1 MTTSADINNSATYQL
16 ANAPIPKLLRSYAI
30 PAVVATMVNSLY
42 NIVDRMFIGHGVDS
56 LAISGLAITFPI
68 LIFLQAFGLL
78 IGVGAASRIS
88 ILLGQKE
95 HEKAENLLGNAFVLS
110 VLLSVSTIAL
120 CMIFLD
126 PLLRSFGASDVTLPY
141 AREYLE
147 IALPGNIFANLCFA
161 YNSVMRASG
170 YPTKAMKTM
179 ILGAVL
185 NTILDFVFI
194 FIFDMGIRGAA
205 AATVIAMFVGM
216 CYVMSHFLQQD
227 SLVKLKSRYFKL
239 KKEYVIA
246 IVSIGMAPFAVQ
258 FSSSI
263 VSVIF
268 NKVIY
273 THGGDYGMGAY
284 GIQNSYGMLIVMLML
299 GVSQGMQPIVGFNY
313 GAGQINRM
321 KEAFW
326 RSSRANLIIG
336 LMGVALA
343 LLIPE
348 VIAKAFTDDPKMINI
363 SADALRLVMWALWG
377 VGFQVSATQ
386 FFQSIGHAKKSV
398 FLSISRHAFF
408 LVPILLI
415 LPNYIGL
422 TGVWLCF
429 PIADVGAATLS
440 SILIYR
446 FMKRLPTTPTPEI

>member
-1 MTTSADINNSATYQL
+1 MTHRTDLNNSATYEL
-16 ANAPIPKLLRSYAI
+16 AHAPIPKLLRSYAI

-78 IGVGAASRIS
+78 IGVGAAARIS

-95 HEKAENLLGNAFVLS
+95 PEKAENLLGNAFVLS
-110 VLLSVSTIAL
+110 ILFSVSTIAL

-126 PLLRSFGASDVTLPY
+126 PLLKSFGATDVTLPY
-141 AREYLE
+141 AREYLR

-170 YPTKAMKTM
+170 YPTKAMTTM
-179 ILGAVL
+179 IIGALINIV
-185 NTILDFVFI
+185 LDFVFI

-216 CYVMSHFLQQD
+216 CYVMAHFLRSD
-227 SLVKLKSRYFKL
+227 SLIKLKVKNFGLR
-239 KKEYVIA
+239 KEYVIA

-258 FSSSI
+258 FSSSF
-263 VSVIF
+263 VSVVF

-273 THGGDYGMGAY
+273 MHGDDYAMGAY
-284 GIQNSYGMLIVMLML
+284 GIQNSFGMLIVMLML

-313 GAGQINRM
+313 GAGRLDRM
-321 KEAFW
+321 KEAF
-326 RSSRANLIIG
+326 RLSSLANLIIG
-336 LMGVALA
+336 LVGVALA
-343 LLIPE
+343 LFIPDL
-348 VIAKAFTDDPKMINI
+348 IAKAFTDDPKMVDI
-363 SADALRLVMWALWG
+363 SANALRLVMWALWG
-377 VGFQVSATQ
+377 VGFQMSATQ
-386 FFQSIGHAKKSV
+386 FFQSIGHAKKSI
-398 FLSISRHAFF
+398 FLSLSRYAFF
-408 LVPILLI
+408 LLPVLLI

-422 TGVWLCF
+422 NGVWLSF
-429 PIADVGAATLS
+429 PIADVGASILS
-440 SILIYR
+440 GILIYR
-446 FMKRLPTTPTPEI
+446 FMKRLPDSPAPEI